1 MYQPYL
7 LFGIL
12 ILSLVLFIWNY
23 WRYDFVALFALA
35 ISVLTGLVP
44 FDKAFSGFSNPA
56 VITVGCVMI
65 LTYAITQSGILNNPF
80 IKLKKISKKTS
91 FQVGLYSGIS
101 AFLSAFMNIM

>member
-7 LFGIL
+7 LFAIL
-12 ILSLVLFIWNY
+12 ILSLILFVWNY

-44 FDKAFSGFSNPA
+44 FNKAFSGFSNPA

-65 LTYAITQSGILNNPF
+65 LTYAITQSGVLNNFF
-80 IKLKKISKKTS
+80 IKLKNLQKNIISS
-91 FQVGLYSGIS
+91 RSL
-101 AFLSAFMNIM
+101 

>member
-7 LFGIL
+7 LFVFGIL
-12 ILSLVLFIWNY
+12 ILSLILFVWNY
-23 WRYDFVALFALA
+23 WRYDFVALCTLA
-35 ISVLTGLVP
+35 ISVLTGLVS

-65 LTYAITQSGILNNPF
+65 LTYAITQSGVLNNPF
-80 IKLKKISKKTS
+80 IKLKKFSKKIS

-101 AFLSAFMNIM
+101 TF